1 MGHHF
6 RDFNCAGFVEMGEQS
21 TYPGI
26 IPYHVDHNQQDS
38 EQVNYYYQF
47 WKIYSLEV
55 MYQGQRKNLND
66 IEYFDLPVSAYFS
79 NNILFSNFHD
89 F

>member
-6 RDFNCAGFVEMGEQS
+6 RDFKRVDCAGFVEMGEQS

-38 EQVNYYYQF
+38 EQVNSYHQF

-79 NNILFSNFHD
+79 NNILF
-89 F
+89 